1 MSEKEYSLIFTQ
13 LSKCSLSLVVD
24 YKAKMKKFVI
34 WVSDMVVNVCL
45 LEILVPNINI
55 LHLMVFVK

>member
-1 MSEKEYSLIFTQ
+1 MSEKEYSLMFTQ
-13 LSKCSLSLVVD
+13 LFKCALSLVVD

-45 LEILVPNINI
+45 LENLVPNINI